1 MMQGSPEDRERP
13 IRLSPGSAFGSW
25 AGASAGCLLVSWSLG
40 PLGVTKPEVSL
51 SAMLGAG
58 LSAMIMLLGLL
69 AMGPW
74 ASRTPSAWSTR
85 WLAAT
90 VIRFITTPFLAL
102 LLYSRPPSAEGFLL
116 SVAGT
121 YMALLAVETAVVA
134 RGVLSAAAA
143 VSQGIKPSPN
153 QDPR

>member
-1 MMQGSPEDRERP
+1 M
-13 IRLSPGSAFGSW
+13 RLSGVAAFGSW
-25 AGASAGCLLVSWSLG
+25 LAASAAAVVTAWALA
-40 PLGVTKPEVSL
+40 PLGLLKPEVSFSAVLGSIL
-51 SAMLGAG
+51 SA
-58 LSAMIMLLGLL
+58 SIMLLGLL

-134 RGVLSAAAA
+134 RGVLSAAAS
-143 VSQGIKPSPN
+143 VSRGSDPPPT

>member
-1 MMQGSPEDRERP
+1 MSGGLPPESPV
-13 IRLSPGSAFGSW
+13 RLSPLAAFGSW
-25 AGASAGCLLVSWSLG
+25 GAASAGAMLVAWSLG
-40 PLGVTKPEVSL
+40 PLGLQTTEVSF
-51 SAMLGAG
+51 SAMLGAI
-58 LSAMIMLLGLL
+58 LSAAIMLLGLL

-121 YMALLAVETAVVA
+121 YLLLLAVETAVVA
-134 RGVLSAAAA
+134 KGVLSAAAP
-143 VSQGIKPSPN
+143 VSRGSDPPPT
-153 QDPR
+153 QDHR